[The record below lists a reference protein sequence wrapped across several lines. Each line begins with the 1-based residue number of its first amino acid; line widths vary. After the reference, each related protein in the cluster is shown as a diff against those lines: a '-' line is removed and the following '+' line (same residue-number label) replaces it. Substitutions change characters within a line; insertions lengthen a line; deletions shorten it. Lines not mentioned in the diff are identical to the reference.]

1 MNHWQLDRV
10 ETLASLRK
18 DSFPT
23 LEAPPSSV
31 TEIQRHRF
39 QLQLSAGPATPATWC
54 IPGAVDWKWKVHPQ
68 HPLQQIFSL
77 VHPQEN
83 ILTLST
89 AKATCFVGSGQN
101 PFNLAAEACKAPQQ
115 PMFPPTQAQVWGE
128 HVLATSREDRTS
140 VTILPSIKCIR
151 ALIRLDQV
159 GSGWPCNN
167 SFRRFSLHIWW
178 ARLVHNGWTTQHL
191 RRYKTWCL
199 GHVWNLKEIERIEW
213 AGPIV
218 NHSFLRSIFPKCFG
232 RYRMS
237 KSCERCCTF
246 CYMWWDLQVYQWVDN
261 PSYGR
266 PAATPPQPYVQ
277 VGQLCHLC
285 SLFQFVLFES
295 SLWQIEDANHSRSL
309 EFDFGRIFRDVLQA
323 APTNPYYPG
332 KVHVACGDGEA
343 RHPQHPN
350 TNDMIENVSVLTWCF
365 ANSGR
370 RFAGVCPVS
379 WGVDPYGV
387 PRPMDRS
394 CSVTVCF
401 WWLVFTFLRAR

>member
-1 MNHWQLDRV
+1 
-10 ETLASLRK
+10 
-18 DSFPT
+18 
-23 LEAPPSSV
+23 
-31 TEIQRHRF
+31 
-39 QLQLSAGPATPATWC
+39 
-54 IPGAVDWKWKVHPQ
+54 
-68 HPLQQIFSL
+68 
-77 VHPQEN
+77 
-83 ILTLST
+83 
-89 AKATCFVGSGQN
+89 
-101 PFNLAAEACKAPQQ
+101 
-115 PMFPPTQAQVWGE
+115 MFPPTQAQVWGE

-151 ALIRLDQV
+151 ALIRFDQV

-277 VGQLCHLC
+277 VGQLIVP
-285 SLFQFVLFES
+285 SLFSISVCLIWIKSLTNWRRISFSEPWIWFWENISRCFAGSTNQSILSRQGACGMRGWGSKTPATSKHQRHDWQSIRIDMMFRKFGTQIRGRLS
-295 SLWQIEDANHSRSL
+295 SLLRRRPLWSASSDGQIMQCHSVFLVAGLHISKGQVDQFL
-309 EFDFGRIFRDVLQA
+309 QESEVTRI
-323 APTNPYYPG
+323 
-332 KVHVACGDGEA
+332 
-343 RHPQHPN
+343 N
-350 TNDMIENVSVLTWCF
+350 TWVW
-365 ANSGR
+365 
-370 RFAGVCPVS
+370 RFALFMRTH
-379 WGVDPYGV
+379 W
-387 PRPMDRS
+387 
-394 CSVTVCF
+394 
-401 WWLVFTFLRAR
+401 